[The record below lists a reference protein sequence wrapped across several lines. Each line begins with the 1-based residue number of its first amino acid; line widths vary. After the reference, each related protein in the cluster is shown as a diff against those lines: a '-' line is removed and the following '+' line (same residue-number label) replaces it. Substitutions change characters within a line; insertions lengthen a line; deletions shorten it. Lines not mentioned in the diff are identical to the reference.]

1 MTPASTSNPEI
12 AIPAAHG
19 PGLGK
24 QVAAA
29 TLISAAAIFGPVA
42 LTFHGIRKGARR

>member
-1 MTPASTSNPEI
+1 MTPAAQSTPEI
-12 AIPAAHG
+12 AIPAPTG
-19 PGLGK
+19 PGIGK

-42 LTFHGIRKGARR
+42 LTFHGMRKGGRR